1 LTEDKL
7 KVGSKKVA
15 SGTTTKSV
23 EYTQDAARLE
33 GKYNCP
39 SIIYKRGDEEK
50 VTNYTLQISRYNVW
64 RIK

>member
-1 LTEDKL
+1 M
-7 KVGSKKVA
+7 A

-23 EYTQDAARLE
+23 EYRQDAARLE